1 MNERV
6 NPSVARPVISQ
17 RAGVMARRVGVRVLK
32 FSLGFGPKLVGF
44 KRGDTDYVIER
55 VTYADLNL
63 ASEHGRRTLTGRVGY
78 AVNNVCYEAVPY
90 GDRNS
95 VAYRQCTN
103 GAWHRAGPQIASAVQ
118 RATEI
123 AATGTSSIA
132 AAAITIDISE

>member
-1 MNERV
+1 MNDSKALAICGASLVAAAAIGVTAFPVHAQQPPRAIVV
-6 NPSVARPVISQ
+6 NPN
-17 RAGVMARRVGVRVLK
+17 LN
-32 FSLGFGPKLVGF
+32 
-44 KRGDTDYVIER
+44 DYVIER

-63 ASEHGRRTLTGRVGY
+63 ASEHGQRTLNGRVGY

-90 GDRNS
+90 GDTNS
-95 VAYRQCTN
+95 VAYGDCTN
-103 GAWHRAGPQIASAVQ
+103 GAWHRARPQIASAVQ